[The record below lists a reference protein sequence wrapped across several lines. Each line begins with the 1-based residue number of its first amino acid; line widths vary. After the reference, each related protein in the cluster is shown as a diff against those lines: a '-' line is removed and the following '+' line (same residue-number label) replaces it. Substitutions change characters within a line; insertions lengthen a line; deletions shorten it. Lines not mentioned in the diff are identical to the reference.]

1 MKNKKTFKEA
11 FGRNPWDPWS
21 AKAGL
26 AETTAAQLEKFLLS
40 RGIDPKYV
48 TKDVKIA
55 HSKSNEFKQWAA
67 THREEVEIE
76 DNLSEASTA
85 QLHKYLMSRGIN
97 PLYVSKD
104 TKIAHAKSNQFKQW
118 AATQREEVEEQMTPT
133 HQHQQA
139 LKQKLHTRSAEIKT
153 PRGPGTH
160 SEEVQNEDH
169 VAIAMGKQLDDEGS
183 MVLNQLDILDDA
195 IAKLRTAI
203 KDPKMQIPAWVQS
216 KITLAADYMD
226 TVGHYMT
233 SKNED
238 GMNEAANPAQQA
250 AIAINM
256 KKKGI
261 KPKNEEV
268 EQIDELKT
276 STLLRYATKANK
288 SLIGGDRSKEEKRIK
303 GIQKANYK
311 IQSRYKVKEE
321 IELDEGSVQ
330 DTLHQRQ
337 QALRKKS
344 GLPHPDY
351 YKELGKSYDIEDDKE
366 RLAKQSEIKKKYNV
380 ESVLYDNPKGT
391 LTRVTERKKEM
402 SRSARII
409 KALYKKKG
417 MKEDTYDWEKDDKS
431 TASYG
436 KQPKFKKS
444 DDKASKVKKESDAA
458 AVLSGGTTMTKQK
471 RDIVELDPR
480 MKVRPNK
487 DAQDADDNNRN

>member
-11 FGRNPWDPWS
+11 FGTNPWDPWS

-26 AETTAAQLEKFLLS
+26 AETTAAQLEKYLLS

-55 HSKSNEFKQWAA
+55 HSKSNQFKQWAA
-67 THREEVEIE
+67 THKEEVES
-76 DNLSEASTA
+76 DDVLNEASTT

-104 TKIAHAKSNQFKQW
+104 SKIAHAKSNQFKQW
-118 AATQREEVEEQMTPT
+118 AATQ
-133 HQHQQA
+133 
-139 LKQKLHTRSAEIKT
+139 K
-153 PRGPGTH
+153 
-160 SEEVQNEDH
+160 EEVQNEDH

-183 MVLNQLDILDDA
+183 MVLNQLDILDSA
-195 IAKLRTAI
+195 IAKLRAAV

-238 GMNEAANPAQQA
+238 GMNEEVELEEGMENGVYVRRDLQGKPIAPKPTLSVRKYAVKSDGTQGKELKLGTLTPYTDKEKKEREREEIRTGHIPADKYKEH
-250 AIAINM
+250 M
-256 KKKGI
+256 KKYGHLYK
-261 KPKNEEV
+261 
-268 EQIDELKT
+268 
-276 STLLRYATKANK
+276 
-288 SLIGGDRSKEEKRIK
+288 KEET
-303 GIQKANYK
+303 
-311 IQSRYKVKEE
+311 
-321 IELDEGSVQ
+321 LDEAKALKIKIKDKPPTAAEKLYQ
-330 DTLHQRQ
+330 KHQ
-337 QALRKKS
+337 AIRKAS
-344 GLPHPDY
+344 GLPDPSVY
-351 YKELGKSYDIEDDKE
+351 
-366 RLAKQSEIKKKYNV
+366 KKKLDDMKKEETELD

-391 LTRVTERKKEM
+391 LTRVTERRKEM

-436 KQPKFKKS
+436 KQPKFTKS

-471 RDIVELDPR
+471 RDIVELDPK
-480 MKVRPNK
+480 MKMRPNK
-487 DAQDADDNNRN
+487 DAQDADDNNTN